1 MRVLVAGGD
10 RQVVSSLKHALG
22 DDGYVVDVALNG
34 EHALWHAIEFE
45 YDAVILEARL
55 PGLDGIQVGLR
66 LREHKPAIPILVLL
80 PEDDCGAPG
89 REARAI
95 ADAYMVE
102 PVDLAVLTAQL
113 SELTRVDADPRF
125 RELRVGDLRMR
136 PATRQAWRGDS
147 ELALSPREFALLRLF
162 LTHPGKALTRQ
173 AILEHVWARHHNKA
187 PNLVDQYV
195 LYLRRKI
202 DRPFAVHQLETVRG
216 VGYRL
221 REQPTATAL
230 TGYPERSKRSKNPDL
245 MAVEHRVSH

>member
-1 MRVLVAGGD
+1 M
-10 RQVVSSLKHALG
+10 VSLLKHALS
-22 DDGYVVDVALNG
+22 DDGYVVDVALSG

-45 YDAVILEARL
+45 YDAVVLDASL
-55 PGLDGIQVGLR
+55 PGLDGVQVGLR
-66 LREHKPAIPILVLL
+66 LREQKPTVPLLMLV
-80 PEDDCGAPG
+80 PAEDGSIQG
-89 REARAI
+89 RGARAI
-95 ADAYMVE
+95 ADAYTVK

-113 SELTRVDADPRF
+113 SELTRVQSDPRL

-136 PATRQAWRGDS
+136 PATRQAWRGDR

-162 LTHPGKALTRQ
+162 LTHPGEALTRQ

-221 REQPTATAL
+221 RERPTATTPAR
-230 TGYPERSKRSKNPDL
+230 YPEPRTTSESADL
-245 MAVEHRVSH
+245 TRAEHRASH